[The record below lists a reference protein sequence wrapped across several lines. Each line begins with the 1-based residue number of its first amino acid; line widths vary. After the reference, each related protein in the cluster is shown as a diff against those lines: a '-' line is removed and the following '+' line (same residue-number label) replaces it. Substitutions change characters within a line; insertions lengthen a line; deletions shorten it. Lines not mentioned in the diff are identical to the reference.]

1 MGLAAPVIIT
11 TATEEYRSEMDVL
24 GTFIKECCI
33 QGPGLS
39 VRARELFKAY
49 QDWCEDNNEH
59 AIAERF
65 LAMRLKEL
73 GLEKGRTAEARYW
86 RGIMMKAELT

>member
-11 TATEEYRSEMDVL
+11 SATEEYRSEMDVI

-33 QGPGLS
+33 QGPGTS
-39 VRARELFKAY
+39 IRARELFKAY
-49 QDWCEDNNEH
+49 QEWCEDSNEH
-59 AIAERF
+59 ACAERF

-73 GLEKGRTAEARYW
+73 GLEKTRTAEARFW
-86 RGIMMKAELT
+86 RGIMLKAELS